1 MVDVVATMPP
11 EAVGWD
17 ALSRAVWLF
26 DPVSCRGLYAN
37 PYALELWGAD
47 SREELLARD
56 FSQLSP
62 AVRAR
67 TDRLAQATAGG
78 AVVTE
83 RWTFYPNG
91 EPLTVQAAIST
102 FRMPD
107 GRAVLLFEAAPEE
120 TNEGERRAVE
130 ALRHTSSIITLFDR
144 EGRAVFSNPAAFRTY
159 GPGELGFAE
168 RFAEPDAGA
177 RMLARATAG
186 EACADLRRVTTP
198 DGERWHYLD
207 ARPVTDP
214 ATGTPGVLL
223 NEQDVTAQIE
233 AERAA
238 RTAEQRA
245 GLAEARQRFLANMSH
260 ELRTPLNAILGF
272 SAVLE
277 ARVDDE
283 DLRGQARRIG
293 AAGETLLGAV
303 NDMILL
309 AALDAGEVSLKAE
322 PFEPEAVLREA
333 ADRFARE
340 AADKGLALTVEAGA
354 VAAVEGDAER
364 LGLILDHFVGNA
376 VKFTETGGIVIRLE
390 GAARGGGAELTISV
404 SDTGPGIDENRIA
417 ALFDRFVQADD
428 GATRRKGGGGLGLAV
443 CKELADL
450 MGGTVR
456 ASISP
461 GGGSRFELSVFLPLA
476 QAAGVKVDEAGDG
489 GPLRV
494 LYADDHASN
503 RAVVVAMLASQGHAC
518 DTADDGVQ
526 AVKAFLGGTYDLV
539 LMDIQMPVMDGVEAA
554 RTIRALG
561 GAGTTTPIVA
571 LTANTLDS
579 QVRTYLEAGMQDCIA
594 KPVMMPELLAK
605 TAAWGARGRRESE
618 PGACATA

>member
-37 PYALELWGAD
+37 PQALELWGAR
-47 SREELLARD
+47 SRDELLARD

-83 RWTFYPNG
+83 RWTFYPHG
-91 EPLTVQAAIST
+91 EPLTVQAAISA

-168 RFAEPDAGA
+168 RFAESEAGE
-177 RMLARATAG
+177 RMLAQATAG
-186 EACADLRRVTTP
+186 EACADLRRVNTP
-198 DGERWHYLD
+198 EGERWHYLD

-277 ARVDDE
+277 ARVSDD

-322 PFEPEAVLREA
+322 RFEPEALARAA

-340 AADKGLALTVEAGA
+340 AADKGLSLTVEADG
-354 VAAVEGDAER
+354 VAAVVGDAER

-390 GAARGGGAELTISV
+390 GAAREGQADLTISV
-404 SDTGPGIDENRIA
+404 TDTGPGIDESRVA
-417 ALFDRFVQADD
+417 ALFDRFAQADD
-428 GATRRKGGGGLGLAV
+428 DATRRKGGGGLGLAV
-443 CKELADL
+443 CKELAEL
-450 MGGTVR
+450 MAGAVR
-456 ASISP
+456 ASATP
-461 GGGSRFELSVFLPLA
+461 EGGARFELRLALPLA
-476 QAAGVKVDEAGDG
+476 EAVNPGEGLDQPVEH

-494 LYADDHASN
+494 LYADDNASN
-503 RAVVVAMLASQGHAC
+503 RVVVVAMLASQGHQC
-518 DTADDGVQ
+518 DTAEDGAQ
-526 AVKAFLGGTYDLV
+526 AVKAFLGGTYNLV

-561 GAGTTTPIVA
+561 GAGATTPIVA
-571 LTANTLDS
+571 LTANTLDA
-579 QVRTYLEAGMQDCIA
+579 QVRSYLEAGMQDCIA

-605 TAAWGARGRRESE
+605 TAAWGARGR
-618 PGACATA
+618 